1 MNSVNILLYI
11 LCSKSTKQAVYVKN
25 FISESAVSHLMST
38 QAMTKVTVRYDQFVG
53 RYGIEKKNE
62 RGIGRVKPSLRSSCS
77 RSSGAT

>member
-11 LCSKSTKQAVYVKN
+11 LYSKSTKQAVYVKN

-53 RYGIEKKNE
+53 RYGIEKKTRE
-62 RGIGRVKPSLRSSCS
+62 E
-77 RSSGAT
+77 